1 MELTARPP
9 ETPRS
14 LSNEAPDNNNATP
27 IAGAKRKRQP
37 RNSACLTCAGLKM
50 KCVAT
55 SVPGTC
61 ERCHRMSRECHPSV
75 PKPRKRASTQGLSE
89 PERRALPLSD
99 ILDNN
104 VPLYQAPNPFAVF
117 HAGDRASDTPSDL
130 PPAKPDVTQP
140 SSPSFVSL
148 FAHGLGL
155 EEKHHDA
162 LDLLSGVDY
171 TFVHDSFVVFERM
184 ACRSPFIELPYTDVI
199 KMVAKRPVT
208 CLAICAVATS
218 ANTDTR
224 LRLVRA
230 FRHTISAKCIME
242 GERSIDLMSGL
253 LIHLAWHHRHMANQQ
268 INQMM
273 HLLVGMATDQG
284 LFRQFGHNVFSPNQP
299 DRETQLLFLGCYY
312 MCTALAGVGSGTP
325 SPLLWS
331 DHLYDVARRF
341 SSNGP
346 FANESNIVP
355 FIEFGRYLGDVDSTI
370 RGSSESLD
378 IPSRDRS
385 WSVWHSAEAELRRLK
400 ALVRQFPII
409 ASHPDVQASRIAIS
423 AIVLQNSRHAQT
435 SLLNA
440 TAISIKSYF
449 DTILSES
456 TATFTHMSIV
466 DWTHLLSVLAAL
478 VLILHPHFET
488 WEAVPGALRSL
499 LEPESV
505 LETIAARLGTT
516 SSYDHREEFFE
527 WFVNLLSRIKS
538 KLQQDR
544 SAVSRGRT
552 GSGDM
557 SETEA
562 RFRPVNAAPSY
573 PNDRPRFA
581 DPQSPG
587 GGVGVC
593 DVDVG
598 RACKLD
604 LLEDSFWDRLLQ
616 S

>member
-1 MELTARPP
+1 
-9 ETPRS
+9 
-14 LSNEAPDNNNATP
+14 
-27 IAGAKRKRQP
+27 
-37 RNSACLTCAGLKM
+37 
-50 KCVAT
+50 
-55 SVPGTC
+55 
-61 ERCHRMSRECHPSV
+61 MSRECQPSV
-75 PKPRKRASTQGLSE
+75 PKPRKRASIQGLSE
-89 PERRALPLSD
+89 PERRGAPLSD
-99 ILDNN
+99 ILDNSA
-104 VPLYQAPNPFAVF
+104 PSYQPANPFAAY
-117 HAGDRASDTPSDL
+117 HATGSSKPSDVSGDTPTT
-130 PPAKPDVTQP
+130 KPDVTQA
-140 SSPSFVSL
+140 SSTSFVSL

-155 EEKHHDA
+155 EERPQDA
-162 LDLLSGVDY
+162 LELLAGVDY

-208 CLAICAVATS
+208 CLAICAVATC
-218 ANTDTR
+218 ANTEVR

-230 FRHTISAKCIME
+230 FRHTISAKCIMQ

-253 LIHLAWHHRHMANQQ
+253 LIHLAWHHRYMANHQM
-268 INQMM
+268 NQFM

-284 LFRQFGHNVFSPNQP
+284 LYRQFGHTVFSPSQP

-312 MCTALAGVGSGTP
+312 VCTTLAGLASGTP
-325 SPLLWS
+325 PPLLWN

-346 FANESNIVP
+346 FANDSNIVP
-355 FIEFGRYLGDVDSTI
+355 FIEFGRYLGDVDFTLRS
-370 RGSSESLD
+370 SSESLE
-378 IPSRDRS
+378 IPSHDRS
-385 WSVWHSAEAELRRLK
+385 WSLWHSAEAELRRLK

-423 AIVLQNSRHAQT
+423 AIVLQNSRHVQT

-440 TAISIKSYF
+440 TAISIKAYF

-456 TATFTHMSIV
+456 TATFVHMSIV

-488 WEAVPGALRSL
+488 WEAIPGALRSL

-505 LETIAARLGTT
+505 LEALVARLDTPPSHEQPEG
-516 SSYDHREEFFE
+516 FFD
-527 WFVNLLSRIKS
+527 WFINLLGRIKA
-538 KLQQDR
+538 KLQNDR
-544 SAVSRGRT
+544 SVVSRGRT
-552 GSGDM
+552 GSGDV
-557 SETEA
+557 SESEA
-562 RFRPVNAAPSY
+562 RFRPVNATPSY
-573 PNDRPRFA
+573 SHDRAKFA
-581 DPQSPG
+581 DPNGLG

-598 RACKLD
+598 RVCKVD
-604 LLEDSFWDRLLQ
+604 LLEDGFWERLLQ